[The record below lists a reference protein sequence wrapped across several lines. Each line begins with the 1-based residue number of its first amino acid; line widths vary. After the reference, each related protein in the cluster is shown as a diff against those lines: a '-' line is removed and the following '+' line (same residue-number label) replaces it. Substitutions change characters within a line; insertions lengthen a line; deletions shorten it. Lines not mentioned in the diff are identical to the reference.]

1 VAYEG
6 LTVEGLS
13 AERAGVQV
21 LSNVSFEVKAG
32 TTLALLGA
40 NGAGKST
47 TVDAI
52 CGFAK
57 KRSGRVLLGDRDITR
72 LSPHEIARLGLIQ
85 VSQGRDLFPDMTV
98 HENLLLGEIAARG
111 RGGSVTR
118 SEVYSSFPVLADRS
132 NQRAGSLS
140 GGEQQMLAI
149 ARALLSEPKVL
160 LLDEPTSGLAPIIVE
175 QVVDS
180 VKDLAQ
186 RGLTLLLVEQNVEV
200 ALRSADRVGVLRRGE
215 RVFYGD
221 RTELGGDY
229 RDVLHQLYV

>member
-1 VAYEG
+1 MASEG
-6 LTVEGLS
+6 LSVEGLS

-21 LSNVSFEVKAG
+21 LSDVSFEVEPG

-47 TVDAI
+47 TVDAVS
-52 CGFAK
+52 GFAR
-57 KRSGRVLLGDRDITR
+57 KRSGRVLLGGQDVTR
-72 LSPHEIARLGLIQ
+72 LAPYQIARQGLIQ

-98 HENLLLGEIAARG
+98 NENLLLGEVAARD
-111 RGGSVTR
+111 RSSSVTR
-118 SEVYSSFPVLADRS
+118 SEVYASFPVLADRS
-132 NQRAGSLS
+132 HQRAGSLS

-175 QVVDS
+175 QVVDT
-180 VKDLAQ
+180 VRELAQ

-200 ALRSADRVGVLRRGE
+200 ALRSADTVAVLRRGE
-215 RVFYGD
+215 RVFYGSPA
-221 RTELGGDY
+221 ELGVDY
-229 RDVLHQLYV
+229 RDALHQLYV

>member
-1 VAYEG
+1 MASEG
-6 LTVEGLS
+6 LSVERLS

-21 LSNVSFEVKAG
+21 LSDVSFEVEAG

-52 CGFAK
+52 SGFAR
-57 KRSGRVLLGDRDITR
+57 KRSGRVLLGGQDVTR
-72 LSPHEIARLGLIQ
+72 LAPYQIAREGLIQ
-85 VSQGRDLFPDMTV
+85 VSQGRDLFPEMTV
-98 HENLLLGEIAARG
+98 NENLLLGEVAARG
-111 RGGSVTR
+111 RASSVTR

-132 NQRAGSLS
+132 HQRAGSLS

-180 VKDLAQ
+180 VRELAQ

-200 ALRSADRVGVLRRGE
+200 ALRSADRVAVLRRGE
-215 RVFYGD
+215 RVFYGKPD
-221 RTELGGDY
+221 ELGADY
-229 RDVLHQLYV
+229 RDALHQLYV